1 MRRRIFSIALVAL
14 TVAGLSARAETIDP
28 IDLFSDHVTLTVA
41 GSATTALT
49 NFPLLVRVS
58 ESQLPGFSYYRADK
72 SALAFTDSAGNR
84 LNYDVD
90 TWNVKGESFVWVG
103 LPEVPAGGMDVTMHW
118 SVKGGKSAP
127 FNYPSDVWR
136 AYAGV
141 WHMNDATDSTANEM
155 GGTIGNTSSVD
166 AGGAFGYAIR
176 SSGDGEPLLLAE
188 ASDDVNSL
196 TNGSFTITFWTYLN
210 GTSDTSGLQ
219 YLFSRRENF
228 TNSTAQNTPGY
239 AIRLASRTPSPEN
252 QSWGLACGRPDFMY
266 STLSGADSISGL
278 ATNRWMRHDIVFYTA
293 SLEDGASKT
302 FKWYMDGELRKNWN
316 ISSKHGQYLN
326 GTNEMA
332 FAIGGHI
339 GATTESLNGAIDEF
353 RMRAGEIEGAVL
365 AAEYKNTQQ
374 SDYRNSTSSD
384 FILSSLVV
392 TNGVTNDYW
401 TVEPS
406 ISPASWITR
415 SVEADGIILN
425 SGSLRSG
432 DDTVKPISCERV
444 GGGWSTNEVT
454 AAVLAGLES
463 GAYRVWFGNDDG
475 TMSAYVNIDVVD
487 DMSYG
492 SLGGTSGGRVLLMN
506 NDFSQGGSP
515 VSPSIDYQGYSDT
528 DTTKPSYW
536 QLVNTDAPVSPTVN
550 SKNGTESILW
560 STDGVSSNKLWH
572 LINCR
577 HGNTFPRN
585 NDVTALSSSQNYL
598 PYSSKST
605 RITDGHVAI
614 GNRRRAAGQLLMQ
627 NSKSAVVYSPCYTNG
642 VGTLYFDAVNGWNNN
657 LATYT
662 GSTDGNK
669 NPYQIVVEMATATV
683 EGLAPTD
690 ENCWKTNETGAV
702 QIDKASTDYYARLDD
717 ACWQPCTVYPVRV
730 RDGNNLSNETATTTL
745 SLAVENGGTMG
756 EFYRVYVPVNVRT
769 PVRFRIRRVSLSTG
783 AAIDSSSYIVLD
795 NLIASPPKA
804 VVNLLPMGLYDE
816 TKSGAAVLG
825 YEGAFSTPFPAVG
838 STVYGRA
845 KFECILNGEE
855 GVSGTDFISS
865 ARMHYRTRYLD
876 QRIDD
881 WKETDLDPDNNFW
894 SISPLELP
902 DSACDVEFYFDA
914 SLQAP
919 YYKYVDY
926 TGLGL
931 ESQFASIYSEAQTA
945 VTNRSDK
952 GVNHY
957 PTKGSDWFVR
967 LRENDCSY
975 ERVRILVRDSEDTAY
990 GSQSVIECEPSANR
1004 QWRGLL
1010 KTLKPAEDGMIEY
1023 RIEGL
1028 NRQTAGAE
1036 TFSLSTNMWY
1046 AATDLPDGATL
1057 SSTLLAGDTNN
1068 WAKAECTAATGYLM
1082 FLIGEDDPATSS
1094 SGAVTITHADY
1105 QNFNGWSDANRED
1118 LKFLGCFEGD
1128 DEKKSGASARKSSY
1142 EEDFSSWEALSATN
1156 KYWVEHFIPSSGNPD
1171 KYKTFKSARSMNGA
1185 WTSGTGM
1192 WVDEHYMDGSGYA
1205 IQIAGQG
1212 VGSLEFDQPAQ
1223 APRGIESLSLS
1234 TRLAQSFDLG
1244 DISYNLAAT
1253 GDKSMTNY
1261 CFVVQAAMS
1270 TNQAVSAT
1278 DWNSEFDGAG
1288 QISLFAGYRPGKNGG
1303 GYELR
1308 VVRMQDT
1315 RFKVSLYKWKGSTAT
1330 EICSDN
1336 ANCNY
1341 VNSPFAITGTGYPT
1355 YYISLDK
1362 QSDGSVRIQ
1371 AGFSYQGGNSAFGQ
1385 MPTSSGT
1392 WVSLYYLDNSS
1403 PFSYG
1408 SYGVGSANCPAV
1420 FASPRLFKTAAQ
1432 WLGGAVSGGASGR
1445 ISKGCNEYSPGTGS
1459 PKYLR
1464 YVLNDEWS
1472 ISDRFRVDT
1481 DIGLYATV
1489 EPQPLKVLWSKV
1501 GSGSWNELTNL
1512 TVNSFVMTNSVF
1524 TLCSKDQ
1531 VVLKLEHGADID
1543 DTKVDIVIDDI
1554 ELRQWCGD
1562 SYTDHTDVFK
1572 YRLIYG
1578 AYTNF
1583 VYTSGWVHDD
1593 GSVEMS
1599 AARASTNS
1607 VCSIRSPLM
1616 WVEDSYPIEG
1626 LGLGMFSFAYTN
1638 ADSNV
1643 KLLLQI
1649 ATNEVSTTD
1658 FADLTQALPTDSRW
1672 DTVKTFDFSTMSADE
1687 LEEGVCSYYVGI
1699 HGVVGA
1705 MRLVMAPDVVAAAD
1719 SVDYADR
1726 AKFGRI
1732 YITKVFCRDE
1742 PTLDTGSWWGW
1753 NLRTGSDLYASGDG
1767 MLSYISDVAV
1777 QSSSTLENLGIS
1789 AALNNS
1795 VTEDTLDFDAVT
1807 YTEHLPFIQTPTF
1820 TNSTVE
1826 IGEVTFKARRY
1837 DTLGDTAEARV
1848 TVFGATSGNLED
1860 DASWHYVTN
1869 FVVSA
1874 DTYKTYSFKTRDAAQ
1889 SYKAFRFAVVGV
1901 PGVVS
1906 GAEMDSDAP
1915 VPSKV
1920 VRVALDEVIVAQ
1932 VVRAKLSFR
1941 NVFAFHSDMHGT
1953 EIVPISGDGSSEQP
1967 LAGEPWGVQAEVW
1980 PSQLPDQIDFTKDI
1994 KVTLYWFEGISPWGY
2009 SQWRS
2014 GKYGTVHSC
2023 ELGRA
2028 SDSTG
2033 DNIVFRSSYKLNK
2046 GSVIDECVSGTVI
2059 QYMLK
2064 VEYYTTEADG
2074 VASTWLDGSQW
2085 VKPSWYNGVDYN
2097 KTKSVSGSFAGYNI
2111 IDSVA
2116 PHWAWINEAN
2126 FFGGLDYWGDA
2137 IDKTNQWVE
2146 VAIPADADITDW
2158 RLEFISKYDDFD
2170 DETSAEV
2177 CTVCT
2182 FGYGVNAAKTA
2193 MKPVASNCVFL
2204 VVANPLSTKALDS
2217 TKGEIDGTWKFTE
2230 ERVLT
2235 SDSFLSDG
2243 SIYDD
2248 TYPVG
2253 IRLIRPSGIIEH
2265 EVACGLTNTMMS
2277 WSSAMAVDYTTE
2289 AFVEAMS
2296 DRGDPLWVA
2305 AGDDSIEG
2313 DHSLSVTNGHGNVS
2327 AEWVNTPKRT
2337 PGRINEGQ
2345 QIQGNPPKPNLA
2357 SYLVEAKIDPA
2368 ARYVLQSFG
2377 EVFDTTDTISLAVPK
2392 GVATNITYT
2401 LGGFHTLDVTTNG
2414 VVAMQSA
2421 RATSLTTNVIEFVL
2435 GANISND
2442 LEVVAMTHLDS
2453 VVPVAEDSPYYAAIA
2468 DWVAKGVR
2476 ADGTPFENPNGEI
2489 KRAKFIEY
2497 NGLFNCWLPLED
2509 MYWLDIDPT
2518 STNQW
2523 TLRAGVSEPS
2533 TPWYVTRDDE
2543 FYTGTATNIRL
2554 SVYMCISNEATHQ
2567 AYAPYILRGREPGDT
2582 SWDYIAGYGY
2592 SWTSAVFSVVGKPLV
2607 SGGEWT
2613 ELNRYVFGPNSF
2625 APKGSAREFESL
2637 IEVLDPMVPGT
2648 TYGDNPLW
2656 QAAGTNIVYSM
2667 RVSGER
2673 EFPFSVSTLMPTN
2686 WFNLASPSS
2695 P

>member
-41 GSATTALT
+41 GDATTALT
-49 NFPLLVRVS
+49 NFPLLVRIS

-72 SALAFTDSAGNR
+72 SALAFTDSANNK
-84 LNYDVD
+84 LSYDVD
-90 TWNVKGESFVWVG
+90 TWNVKGESIVWVR
-103 LPEVPAGGMDVTMHW
+103 LPEVPVGGMDVTMHW
-118 SVKGGKSAP
+118 ALNEDKSAP
-127 FNYPSDVWR
+127 YNDPSDVWVD
-136 AYAGV
+136 YVGV
-141 WHMNDATDSTANEM
+141 WHMADETDIAQDAATERGSVAVNVSGKMGGALGATTQGSPLLTVSKNDSLDALTNAPFTVSMWFYVNSATAN
-155 GGTIGNTSSVD
+155 S
-166 AGGAFGYAIR
+166 
-176 SSGDGEPLLLAE
+176 P
-188 ASDDVNSL
+188 
-196 TNGSFTITFWTYLN
+196 
-210 GTSDTSGLQ
+210 
-219 YLFSRRENF
+219 YLFARESSRGM
-228 TNSTAQNTPGY
+228 PGY
-239 AIRLASRTPSPEN
+239 ALRIDEQDNNGSPFGINGRLLGSTYVGAYIGGGASSRWSRDVFGFN
-252 QSWGLACGRPDFMY
+252 VGVWSRVDFVYGLTYMQMWVDGVKQTGFDNIGSY
-266 STLSGADSISGL
+266 SLSNGAD
-278 ATNRWMRHDIVFYTA
+278 D
-293 SLEDGASKT
+293 
-302 FKWYMDGELRKNWN
+302 
-316 ISSKHGQYLN
+316 
-326 GTNEMA
+326 
-332 FAIGGHI
+332 FAIGGLLGSQTSGTI
-339 GATTESLNGAIDEF
+339 DGAMDEF
-353 RMRAGEIEGAVL
+353 RIRAGGVDSARVV
-365 AAEYKNTQQ
+365 AEYNNEKQGN
-374 SDYRNSTSSD
+374 YRDSTTSD
-384 FILSSLVV
+384 FIKTSLV
-392 TNGVTNDYW
+392 TNSVDGTVVDYW

-406 ISPASWITR
+406 VLPASWVVGDIASSVIT
-415 SVEADGIILN
+415 IN
-425 SGSLRSG
+425 TGSLRSG
-432 DDTVKPISCERV
+432 AATSLVRCDKV
-444 GGGWSTNEVT
+444 GSDWSTNEVT
-454 AAVLAGLES
+454 TAVLAGLES
-463 GAYRVWFGNDDG
+463 GAYRVWFANGDG
-475 TMSAYVNIDVVD
+475 SMQAYANIDVVD
-487 DMSYG
+487 DMSYV

-506 NDFSQGGSP
+506 NDFSQGGTQAA
-515 VSPSIDYQGYSDT
+515 PSIDYQGYSDT
-528 DTTKPSYW
+528 NTAKPSYW
-536 QLVNTDAPVSPTVN
+536 QLVNTDAPVTPTVN

-560 STDGVSSNKLWH
+560 ATDGVSSNKLWH

-605 RITDGHVAI
+605 RITDGHVAVGKI
-614 GNRRRAAGQLLMQ
+614 RRAAGQLLMQ
-627 NSKSAVVYSPCYTNG
+627 NNTASVVYSPCYTNG

-657 LATYT
+657 LEAYT
-662 GSTDGNK
+662 DTTDGNK

-690 ENCWKTNETGAV
+690 ENCWKTNETGVA
-702 QIDKASTDYYARLDD
+702 QIDKTSTDYYARLDD

-756 EFYRVYVPVNVRT
+756 EFYRVYVPVDVRT
-769 PVRFRIRRVSLSTG
+769 PVRFRIRRVSVSSG
-783 AAIDSSSYIVLD
+783 SAFDSNSYIVLD
-795 NLIASPPKA
+795 NFIASPPKT

-838 STVYGRA
+838 ATVYGRA
-845 KFECILNGEE
+845 KVEYVLNGEE
-855 GVSGTDFISS
+855 DVGGTDFISS
-865 ARMHYRTRYLD
+865 ARMHYRSRYLD
-876 QRIDD
+876 QRIDE
-881 WKETDLDPDNNFW
+881 WKVTDLDPDNNFW

-902 DSACDVEFYFDA
+902 DSVCDVEFYFDA

-945 VTNRSDK
+945 VTNRSNK

-957 PTKGSDWFVR
+957 PSKGSDWFVR

-975 ERVRILVRDSEDTAY
+975 ERVRILVRDSEDNAY

-1028 NRQTAGAE
+1028 NRQTASAE
-1036 TFSLSTNMWY
+1036 TFSYSTNMWY

-1057 SSTLLAGDTNN
+1057 SATLVAGDTNN

-1128 DEKKSGASARKSSY
+1128 DEKKSGSSARKSSY
-1142 EEDFSSWEALSATN
+1142 EEDFSSWEALAATN
-1156 KYWVEHFIPSSGNPD
+1156 KYWVERFIPSSGNPD

-1185 WTSGTGM
+1185 WISGTGM

-1223 APRGIESLSLS
+1223 SPRGIENLSLS

-1244 DISYNLAAT
+1244 DISYNLAAA

-1270 TNQAVSAT
+1270 TNLAVSAK

-1308 VVRMQDT
+1308 VVRKRDK
-1315 RFKVSLYKWKGSTAT
+1315 RFFIALYKWKGGTAT
-1330 EICSDN
+1330 EIISDWS
-1336 ANCNY
+1336 NCEYNT
-1341 VNSPFAITGTGYPT
+1341 SPFAITGTDDNRKYPT

-1362 QSDGSVRIQ
+1362 QSDGSVRVQ
-1371 AGFSYQGGNSAFGQ
+1371 AGFSYGGNNSKAASL
-1385 MPTSSGT
+1385 PRSGSDT
-1392 WVSLYYLDNSS
+1392 WVNLYYLDKSS
-1403 PFSYG
+1403 PFCYG

-1420 FASPRLFKTAAQ
+1420 FASPRIFDTAAP
-1432 WLGGAVSGGASGR
+1432 WLGSSISANASDKANR
-1445 ISKGCNEYSPGTGS
+1445 PCNAYSPGS
-1459 PKYLR
+1459 SDEAASYLKT
-1464 YVLNDEWS
+1464 VLNDEWS

-1562 SYTDHTDVFK
+1562 SYTDHTDVFN
-1572 YRLIYG
+1572 YRLSYG

-1583 VYTSGWVHDD
+1583 VYTSSWVHDD

-1599 AARASTNS
+1599 ASRASTNS
-1607 VCSIRSPLM
+1607 VCSIRSPMM
-1616 WVEDSYPIEG
+1616 WVENSYPIEG

-1649 ATNEVSTTD
+1649 ATNEVSTAD

-1719 SVDYADR
+1719 RVDYADR

-1980 PSQLPDQIDFTKDI
+1980 PSQLTDQIDFTKDI

-2009 SQWRS
+2009 SQWGS

-2046 GSVIDECVSGTVI
+2046 GSVVDECVSGTVI

-2313 DHSLSVTNGHGNVS
+2313 DHSLSVTNGHGNAS

-2368 ARYVLQSFG
+2368 ARHVLQSFG

>member
-41 GSATTALT
+41 GDATTALT
-49 NFPLLVRVS
+49 NFPLLVRIS

-72 SALAFTDSAGNR
+72 SALAFTDSANNK
-84 LNYDVD
+84 LSYDVD
-90 TWNVKGESFVWVG
+90 TWNVKGESIVWVR
-103 LPEVPAGGMDVTMHW
+103 LPEVPVGGMAVTMHW
-118 SVKGGKSAP
+118 ALNEDKSAP
-127 FNYPSDVWR
+127 YNDPSDVWVD
-136 AYAGV
+136 YVGV
-141 WHMNDATDSTANEM
+141 WHMADETDSSSFETE
-155 GGTIGNTSSVD
+155 GEIG
-166 AGGAFGYAIR
+166 AY
-176 SSGDGEPLLLAE
+176 
-188 ASDDVNSL
+188 
-196 TNGSFTITFWTYLN
+196 
-210 GTSDTSGLQ
+210 
-219 YLFSRRENF
+219 
-228 TNSTAQNTPGY
+228 
-239 AIRLASRTPSPEN
+239 
-252 QSWGLACGRPDFMY
+252 
-266 STLSGADSISGL
+266 
-278 ATNRWMRHDIVFYTA
+278 
-293 SLEDGASKT
+293 ASKT
-302 FKWYMDGELRKNWN
+302 NGLMGSALGKTEIGPTPIMTITQSDEMKAMVGGTFAVSFWSYFYSSDCNKGPSLFATRTAFDTEGWGGRIITWGDVAAPSGNNVRAAYGNKGQEANMRVEGLAAGVWLKNDVVFSPSSVEWYVNG
-316 ISSKHGQYLN
+316 SGVSQSKSAATLAGSDYLY
-326 GTNEMA
+326 
-332 FAIGGHI
+332 IGSHPNTDNTGF
-339 GATTESLNGAIDEF
+339 NGAIDEF
-353 RMRAGEIEGAVL
+353 RVL
-365 AAEYKNTQQ
+365 TNNMSVARSSAEYNNGKQ
-374 SDYRNSTSSD
+374 SNYKDSTTSD
-384 FILSSLVV
+384 FIKTSLV
-392 TNGVTNDYW
+392 TNSVDGTVVDYW

-406 ISPASWITR
+406 VLPASWVVGDIASSVIT
-415 SVEADGIILN
+415 IN
-425 SGSLRSG
+425 TGSLRSG
-432 DDTVKPISCERV
+432 VATSVVRCDKV
-444 GGGWSTNEVT
+444 GSDWSTNEVT
-454 AAVLAGLES
+454 AAVLSGLES
-463 GAYRVWFGNDDG
+463 GAYRVWFANGDG
-475 TMSAYVNIDVVD
+475 SMQAYANIDVVD
-487 DMSYG
+487 DMSYV

-702 QIDKASTDYYARLDD
+702 QIDKTSTDYYARLDD

-783 AAIDSSSYIVLD
+783 AAIDSSSYVVLD
-795 NLIASPPKA
+795 NLIASPPKT

-902 DSACDVEFYFDA
+902 DSVCDVEFYFDA

-1023 RIEGL
+1023 RIEGQ

-1046 AATDLPDGATL
+1046 AAKDLPDGATL
-1057 SSTLLAGDTNN
+1057 SATLLAGDTNN

-1082 FLIGEDDPATSS
+1082 FLIGEDDPVTTS

-1118 LKFLGCFEGD
+1118 LKFLGCFEDGD
-1128 DEKKSGASARKSSY
+1128 KKSGSSARKSSY
-1142 EEDFSSWEALSATN
+1142 EEDFSSWEALAATN
-1156 KYWVEHFIPSSGNPD
+1156 KYWVERFIPSSGNPD

-1223 APRGIESLSLS
+1223 SPRGIENLSLS

-1244 DISYNLAAT
+1244 DISYNRAAT

-1315 RFKVSLYKWKGSTAT
+1315 RFKVSLYKWKGYTAT

-1341 VNSPFAITGTGYPT
+1341 VNSPFAITSSGYPT

-1362 QSDGSVRIQ
+1362 QSDGSVKVQ
-1371 AGFSYQGGNSAFGQ
+1371 AGFSYQGGNTAVGQ

-1392 WVSLYYLDNSS
+1392 WVSLYYFDNSS
-1403 PFSYG
+1403 PFTYG

-1420 FASPRLFKTAAQ
+1420 FAEPRLFKKAAP
-1432 WLGGAVSGGASGR
+1432 WLGGTVGGAKGR
-1445 ISKGCNEYSPGTGS
+1445 VEPNKSCSEYRPDNTLIPTFLTS
-1459 PKYLR
+1459 
-1464 YVLNDEWS
+1464 VLNDEWS
-1472 ISDRFRVDT
+1472 ISDRFRVDSS
-1481 DIGLYATV
+1481 IGLYATV
-1489 EPQPLKVLWSKV
+1489 EPQPLKVIWSKV

-1524 TLCSKDQ
+1524 PLCSKDQ
-1531 VVLKLEHGADID
+1531 VVLRMEHGADIKD
-1543 DTKVDIVIDDI
+1543 AKVDIVIDDI

-1562 SYTDHTDVFK
+1562 SYTDHTDVFN
-1572 YRLIYG
+1572 YRLSYG

-1593 GSVEMS
+1593 DSVEMS

-1607 VCSIRSPLM
+1607 VCSIRSPMM
-1616 WVEDSYPIEG
+1616 WVENSYPIEG

-1638 ADSNV
+1638 ADTNV

-1649 ATNEVSTTD
+1649 ATNEVSTAD

-1672 DTVKTFDFSTMSADE
+1672 DTVKTFDFATMSADE

-1874 DTYKTYSFKTRDAAQ
+1874 DTYKTYSFKTRNAAQ

-1941 NVFAFHSDMHGT
+1941 NVVAFRSKMHGT

-1994 KVTLYWFEGISPWGY
+1994 KVTLYWFEGTLPWGY
-2009 SQWRS
+2009 SQWRD
-2014 GKYGTVHSC
+2014 GKHGPVHSC

-2033 DNIVFRSSYKLNK
+2033 DNMVFRSSYKLNN

-2085 VKPSWYNGVDYN
+2085 VKPAWYNGVDYN
-2097 KTKSVSGSFAGYNI
+2097 KTKSVSGSFAAYNI

-2116 PHWAWINEAN
+2116 PHWAWINEVN
-2126 FFGGLDYWGDA
+2126 FFGGWDEERDALDQ
-2137 IDKTNQWVE
+2137 TNQWVE

-2182 FGYGVNAAKTA
+2182 FGYDANATKTA
-2193 MKPVASNCVFL
+2193 SKTVASNCVFL

-2217 TKGEIDGTWKFTE
+2217 TKGEIDGTWSFTE
-2230 ERVLT
+2230 DRMYT
-2235 SDSFLSDG
+2235 SDSFMKDG
-2243 SIYDD
+2243 SISDD
-2248 TYPVG
+2248 SYPVG

-2265 EVACGLTNTMMS
+2265 EVACGLTNIMMS
-2277 WSSAMAVDYTTE
+2277 WSAALAVDYSTE
-2289 AFVEAMS
+2289 DFVATMS
-2296 DRGDPLWVA
+2296 DRGDPLWVS
-2305 AGDDSIEG
+2305 AGDDSLEG
-2313 DHSLSVTNGHGNVS
+2313 NHSLSVTNGHGTAS
-2327 AEWVNTPKRT
+2327 TEWVNTPKRT
-2337 PGRINEGQ
+2337 PGRINDGQ
-2345 QIQGNPPKPNLA
+2345 QIQGTAPKPNLA
-2357 SYLVEAKIDPA
+2357 SYLVEARIDPA

-2377 EVFDTTDTISLAVPK
+2377 AVFDTTDTISLAVPK

-2414 VVAMQSA
+2414 VVAMQSE
-2421 RATSLTTNVIEFVL
+2421 RSSSLTTNVIEFAL

-2453 VVPVAEDSPYYAAIA
+2453 VVPLDEDSPYYAAIA
-2468 DWVAKGVR
+2468 DWFGKGVR

-2533 TPWYVTRDDE
+2533 TPLYVTRDDE
-2543 FYTGTATNIRL
+2543 FYTGTATNVRL
-2554 SVYMCISNEATHQ
+2554 AVYMCISNEATHQ

-2582 SWDYIAGYGY
+2582 SWNYIAGYGY
-2592 SWTSAVFSVVGKPLV
+2592 SWTSAVFSIVGKPLV

-2637 IEVLDPMVPGT
+2637 IELYDPMVPGT

-2673 EFPFSVSTLMPTN
+2673 EYPFSVLTLMPTN